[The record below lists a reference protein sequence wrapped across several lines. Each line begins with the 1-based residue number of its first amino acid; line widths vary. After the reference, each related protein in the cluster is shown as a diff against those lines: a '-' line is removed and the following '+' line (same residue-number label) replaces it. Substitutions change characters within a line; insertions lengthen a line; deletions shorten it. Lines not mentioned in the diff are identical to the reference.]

1 MLYPQNGERIVAID
15 SVTSRHPMYIVS
27 QITNIILDDITI
39 LQVNCT
45 QEKPCA
51 LRGMFFF
58 KLYVRRKS
66 IVTPDIIVRLS

>member
-1 MLYPQNGERIVAID
+1 MLYPQNGERIVAIE

-45 QEKPCA
+45 
-51 LRGMFFF
+51 
-58 KLYVRRKS
+58 
-66 IVTPDIIVRLS
+66 